1 MKGSVLVG
9 VVMATV
15 AQVSFAQA
23 DNNENNLG
31 LSQYMDGLIQ
41 TAVVSEAIEDYINT
55 YEQCPKDLASLG
67 ITNIVSIEDSPIQ
80 GMQLTQ
86 GCELTVTFKD
96 TDLIAAGLKGKILT
110 IQQEYDAQT
119 KRIKQQCTFNEGS
132 ELGIQTDCQ
141 VAQEKANQLTALN
154 GQIQGKYQQ
163 LEKVYKSEGTI
174 PKLRIPMAEATRLI
188 EHIADELNMDYLYKR
203 QCPVAEQDQRI
214 QDILHEAKGT
224 YVENLQFKPVTN
236 GCLIVAT
243 FKNTAPVPD
252 DLHNKVVYKELTFS
266 RTNNGYSSLYKSN
279 APKQYRGIRFH
290 EGEAN

>member
-15 AQVSFAQA
+15 AQVSLAQA

-31 LSQYMDGLIQ
+31 LAQYMDGLVQ
-41 TAVVSEAIEDYINT
+41 AAVVSDAIEDHIYT

-67 ITNIVSIEDSPIQ
+67 IANIVTIEGSPIQ
-80 GMQLTQ
+80 SMQLTQ

-96 TDLIAAGLKGKILT
+96 ANPIVADLKGKILT

-119 KRIKQQCTFNEGS
+119 KHIKQLCTFNEGS
-132 ELGIQTDCQ
+132 ELGIQADCQ
-141 VAQEKANQLTALN
+141 VTQEMASQLATLN
-154 GQIQGKYQQ
+154 RQIKGKYQQ
-163 LEKVYKSEGTI
+163 LEDVYKSEGAI

-188 EHIADELNMDYLYKR
+188 EQVVDGLNMDYLYKR
-203 QCPVAEQDQRI
+203 QCPVADKDQQI
-214 QDILHEAKGT
+214 QDFLHALKGT

-243 FKNTAPVPD
+243 FKSTAPVPD
-252 DLHNKVVYKELTFS
+252 DLYNKVVYKELTFS